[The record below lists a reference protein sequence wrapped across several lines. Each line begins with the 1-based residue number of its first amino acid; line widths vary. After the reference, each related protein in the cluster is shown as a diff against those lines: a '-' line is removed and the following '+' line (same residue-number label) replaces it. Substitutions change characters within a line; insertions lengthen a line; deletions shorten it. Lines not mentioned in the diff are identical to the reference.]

1 MNQKHIA
8 VSIAAKT
15 DIPPY
20 VLASHAARMCYSA
33 QLPEMGDLI
42 DVENRLVKTGH
53 LTAAAEHWFATFT
66 ISGIPVSNL
75 VFGLHQPGWQFYN
88 TCQRSGR
95 FSPMYDNPDMDE
107 IKSTLNAYYPDVS
120 QENINKACN
129 WIRHGL
135 KIYADN
141 KKETEQLAAK
151 IIKKERPNAT
161 PKYIADQAPKLSQEQ
176 LRMFVSMISPTA
188 LDWTVNLATASALY
202 RTAWTPFLRD
212 TMDKVAGLVKAYYP
226 NMSCLFDIDPSK
238 NVDFGW
244 KPKMSTTYRGI
255 KTKPELT
262 LLDYKYDDNKFVED
276 KSYDSIDTLPFHP
289 MYQNNQM
296 MYVNTLVHL
305 DAGAT
310 GGQDQ
315 RHRTIMR
322 STPEFT
328 GYFYL
333 PPLLDI
339 GGLKSAADEFMQEFY
354 SLDIPDSMR
363 MSIAPYG
370 AMIQYEKHANLNA
383 LMHEQAKRTCWCAQ
397 EAIYHLA
404 CQLRSALAKEIGEDA
419 KLMKYLTPPCLLH
432 GKCQEGVRYCGRNIA
447 NDMRDGYFRGR
458 QI

>member
-1 MNQKHIA
+1 MNQQNIT

-15 DIPPY
+15 DVPPY
-20 VLASHAARMCYSA
+20 VLASHAAHMCYSDK
-33 QLPEMGDLI
+33 LPKMGQRI
-42 DVENRLVKTGH
+42 DVENKLLKTGH

-66 ISGIPVSNL
+66 ISGIPVSNM
-75 VFGLHQPGWQFYN
+75 VFGLHLPGWPFYN

-95 FSPMYDNPDMDE
+95 FSPMYDNPDMNG
-107 IKSTLNAYYPDVS
+107 IKNTLNAYYPDVS
-120 QENINKACN
+120 QENINKVCN
-129 WIRHGL
+129 WIGRGL

-141 KKETEQLAAK
+141 KESMIQLAAEM
-151 IIKKERPNAT
+151 IGKERPNAT
-161 PKYIADQAPKLSQEQ
+161 SKYITNQAPKLSQEQ
-176 LRMFVSMISPTA
+176 LRMFISMISPTA
-188 LDWTVNLATASALY
+188 LDWTVNLATVSALY

-212 TMDKVAGLVKAYYP
+212 TMDKVAGLIKSYYP
-226 NMSCLFDIDPSK
+226 DMSCLFDIDPSEK
-238 NVDFGW
+238 VDFSW
-244 KPKMSTTYRGI
+244 EPKMSTTYHGI

-262 LLDYKYDDNKFVED
+262 LLSYSYDDNEFVED
-276 KSYDSIDTLPFHP
+276 KSYDSIDTLRHHP
-289 MYQNNQM
+289 MYMDNQD
-296 MYVNTLVHL
+296 MYVKTRVHL

-339 GGLKSAADEFMQEFY
+339 GGLKNAADEFMQEFY

-370 AMIQYEKHANLNA
+370 AMIQYRKHADVNA

-404 CQLRSALAKEIGEDA
+404 CQLRSALAKEIGENA
-419 KLMKYLTPPCLLH
+419 KLMKYLTPPCLSR
-432 GKCQEGVRYCGRNIA
+432 GKCAEGARYCGRDITDKIN
-447 NDMRDGYFRGR
+447 YFRQR